1 MISYLKKLFNNFFK
15 SASKTKKTT
24 KNKKTLKKIKKK
36 KTLKKKIKNK
46 TKKKKKTKGGM
57 FEQIKK
63 FRNHR
68 NKVNEKVLRA

>member
-36 KTLKKKIKNK
+36 KIKKKI
-46 TKKKKKTKGGM
+46 KKKKKTKGGM
-57 FEQIKK
+57 FDQIKD
-63 FRNHR
+63 FTEHR
-68 NKVNEKVLRA
+68 NKVNEKVPRA